1 MYSVPLI
8 TLIGELYQHQI
19 TSTQTVCRLKL
30 RGEIIVFLHRPN
42 AHVHGHHPV
51 KNLWMHK
58 ASTFV
63 FLRMSR
69 SAWLFLIR
77 NSRWRA
83 MVVSPP
89 RIATNLSTLST
100 SFLSLS
106 LCDALKKKQQQQ
118 LLDYKESTSFF
129 GGRAVLFFITVV
141 SLHC

>member
-8 TLIGELYQHQI
+8 ILIGELYQHQI

-30 RGEIIVFLHRPN
+30 RGEIIVFLHQPN
-42 AHVHGHHPV
+42 AHVHEHHPV